1 MEVVRLATA
10 EEFLAAT
17 ETYRLADPTRTDV
30 LSSVPTAVVNRGVT
44 DKLIAFDSCVTW
56 AEELNN
62 VERFSL

>member
-30 LSSVPTAVVNRGVT
+30 LIVAAAVVNRGVT